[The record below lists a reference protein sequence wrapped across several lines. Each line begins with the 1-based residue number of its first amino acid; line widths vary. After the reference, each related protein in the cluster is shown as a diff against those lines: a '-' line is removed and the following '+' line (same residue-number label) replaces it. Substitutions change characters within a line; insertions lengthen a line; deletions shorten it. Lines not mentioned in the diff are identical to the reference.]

1 MRTLAML
8 AVFIV
13 AGCSQEPSGP
23 SSAPRQYGAPV
34 PLVLAPP
41 QTFDTPVFRA
51 PGATLTCYQF
61 GNTTNCY

>member
-1 MRTLAML
+1 MKYLAL
-8 AVFIV
+8 VALIL
-13 AGCSQEPSGP
+13 AGCSQEPSAP
-23 SSAPRQYGAPV
+23 REPRQYGAPV

-41 QTFDTPVFRA
+41 MTFDTPIFRA